1 MMAREGCFELSAE
14 EEIDPSQQ
22 DRRHAAFE
30 RNTPAVEDGLLRGIE
45 QMRRGEYFEAHE
57 SFEDVWRAADPAE
70 KDFFQGLVHVTV
82 AWYQARRG
90 NRTGC
95 ERQLAKAQRRLAAFV
110 PEHRGVDVALLLTSV
125 ENAVQTVA
133 AGSLDLF
140 PPLLSSTTWDD
151 RPVAR
156 EAPYGCSVVVW
167 RRHGGKREYLVLHRR
182 APGDAAYEGDWAW
195 TPPSGARLPGESL
208 DEAVRRELH
217 EETGLR
223 LPIEGTDLGR
233 DEWAIYV
240 AEAPSGAAIV
250 LDAEHDRFRWV
261 DAGEAER
268 ICLPAMVGASIGAV
282 ERRLSSGHGSS
293 PRNG

>member
-1 MMAREGCFELSAE
+1 MMARQGGFELSAE
-14 EEIDPSQQ
+14 EEIDPGQQ
-22 DRRHAAFE
+22 DRRHAALE
-30 RNTPAVEDGLLRGIE
+30 RNTLAVTDGLLRGIE

-57 SFEDVWRAADPAE
+57 SFEDVWRAADPVE

-90 NRTGC
+90 NRPGC

-125 ENAVQTVA
+125 EKAMQTVA

-140 PPLLSSTTWDD
+140 PPLLSSTTWDG

-156 EAPYGCSVVVW
+156 ETPYGCSVVVW
-167 RRHGGKREYLVLHRR
+167 RRNGIEREYLVLHRR

-195 TPPSGARLPGESL
+195 TPPSGARLPSESP
-208 DEAVRRELH
+208 DEAARRELN

-223 LPIEGTDLGR
+223 LPIERTDLGR
-233 DEWAIYV
+233 DEWAVYV
-240 AEAPSGAAIV
+240 AEAPRRAAIV
-250 LDAEHDRFRWV
+250 LDAEHDRLRWV
-261 DAGEAER
+261 DADEAQR
-268 ICLPAMVGASIGAV
+268 ICLPAMVGASIAGV
-282 ERRLSSGHGSS
+282 EHRLSSE
-293 PRNG
+293 RL